1 MSFTV
6 TQSAVATQSTTVV
19 YSLGGTAVKGSDY
32 TGAATGSVTIGAG
45 ATSSSFTVQLLDDN
59 VADGNKTLI
68 ATLSS
73 ITSGMATIGSPA
85 SSNIVITDNETPGF
99 DLSDSSLTV
108 AEGATSSFTIALNTQ
123 PTADVTVSVTS
134 GDSSEVGL
142 SSGSVVFT
150 SVDWN
155 TPKTIIVTGVADT
168 LVDGTQVAQITLVG
182 SSTDSNYHS
191 SATGNVDVSVTDVS
205 VGSLVLSPSSLNVA
219 EGATATFTVALGV
232 RPLEDVTVTISSEDV
247 DDEASFS
254 TTSVV
259 FTSSHMECGAN
270 DHGYSDQ

>member
-1 MSFTV
+1 MQPKVQLLFTAWAA
-6 TQSAVATQSTTVV
+6 QAVE
-19 YSLGGTAVKGSDY
+19 GSDY

-85 SSNIVITDNETPGF
+85 SSNIVITDNETPGL
-99 DLSDSSLTV
+99 DLSVSSLTV

-168 LVDGTQVAQITLVG
+168 LVDGTQVAQIT
-182 SSTDSNYHS
+182 
-191 SATGNVDVSVTDVS
+191 
-205 VGSLVLSPSSLNVA
+205 P
-219 EGATATFTVALGV
+219 
-232 RPLEDVTVTISSEDV
+232 
-247 DDEASFS
+247 
-254 TTSVV
+254 
-259 FTSSHMECGAN
+259 CWQQ
-270 DHGYSDQ
+270 HG